1 MRCHYL
7 TKNNGQPSAGG
18 KNVDTMEKP
27 IQVVSLCPSCSECPA
42 VEVFRD
48 LVRIGEGENTATL
61 AKAEWNQ
68 LVEAIRTGKLSAI
81 R

>member
-1 MRCHYL
+1 
-7 TKNNGQPSAGG
+7 
-18 KNVDTMEKP
+18 MEKP
-27 IQVVSLCPSCSECPA
+27 IQVVSLCPSCSGCPA
-42 VEVFRD
+42 VEVFGD
-48 LVRIGEGENTATL
+48 QVRIGEWENTATL